1 MLLNETFGSY
11 HLRLC
16 AALSCPGQGMELKPL
31 ASFFRP
37 QWNILSRI
45 PMHLW
50 LTNEIEED
58 YRDRMKTLGNI
69 VVPLQGELGM
79 NVIAR
84 QCRECRTLGL
94 LKS

>member
-1 MLLNETFGSY
+1 
-11 HLRLC
+11 
-16 AALSCPGQGMELKPL
+16 
-31 ASFFRP
+31 
-37 QWNILSRI
+37 
-45 PMHLW
+45 MHLW